1 MMMKRIII
9 ILFVILYAAGNFS
22 VSFAEENAMGEV
34 FKDGFYGGLAG
45 ALVGGAILAFKD
57 EPADHLNYIAYGAA
71 AGVLVGTV
79 YGLAS
84 VSRAFAE
91 VENGN
96 VYVNLPLPH
105 AGISRVGMDRYEVS
119 YSLSLLRYNF

>member
-1 MMMKRIII
+1 MMKWIII
-9 ILFVILYAAGNFS
+9 ILFVILYAAGISS
-22 VSFAEENAMGEV
+22 VSFAEENAVRSV
-34 FKDGFYGGLAG
+34 FTDGFYGGLAG
-45 ALVGGAILAFKD
+45 ALVGGAFLAFRD
-57 EPADHLNYIAYGAA
+57 EPGDHLNYIAYGAA
-71 AGVLVGTV
+71 GGVLAGTL

-91 VENGN
+91 VENGK

-105 AGISRVGMDRYEVS
+105 TGISRIGIDRYEVN

>member
-1 MMMKRIII
+1 MLKRILVCLI
-9 ILFVILYAAGNFS
+9 VISLGTTISS
-22 VSFAEENAMGEV
+22 VSFAEDNAMREV
-34 FKDGFYGGLAG
+34 FRDGFYGGLAG

-57 EPADHLNYIAYGAA
+57 EPGDHLNYIAYGAA
-71 AGVLVGTV
+71 GGVLVGTI

-91 VENGN
+91 VENGK

-105 AGISRVGMDRYEVS
+105 TGISRIGIDRYEVN

>member
-1 MMMKRIII
+1 MRIII
-9 ILFVILYAAGNFS
+9 ALFVMLYAAGNSS
-22 VSFAEENAMGEV
+22 VSFAEENAMEEV
-34 FKDGFYGGLAG
+34 FRDGFYGGLAG

-57 EPADHLNYIAYGAA
+57 EPGDHLNYIAYGAA
-71 AGVLVGTV
+71 TGVLVGTV

-91 VENGN
+91 VENGK

-105 AGISRVGMDRYEVS
+105 AGISRAGMDRYEVS